1 METPGSVEQEQNSG
15 YERLEQQ
22 IKWYDTKS
30 ASAQKWYKRLKL
42 LEIIMAASIPALA
55 HLFPTV
61 TAILGASI
69 VVLEGLQH
77 INQWGYK
84 WTSYRSNCEVLRHEK
99 YAYLGKF
106 GPYAELTSEEAL
118 RLLGERT
125 ESFISTEHAKWV
137 ETQEHSLRDKNKRT

>member
-1 METPGSVEQEQNSG
+1 METPGNVEQEQNSG

-61 TAILGASI
+61 TAILGAGI
-69 VVLEGLQH
+69 VVLEGIQH
-77 INQWGYK
+77 INNTD
-84 WTSYRSNCEVLRHEK
+84 TSGHHIAQIVRL
-99 YAYLGKF
+99 YAMKNM
-106 GPYAELTSEEAL
+106 LTWENL
-118 RLLGERT
+118 DLM
-125 ESFISTEHAKWV
+125 
-137 ETQEHSLRDKNKRT
+137 QN

>member
-1 METPGSVEQEQNSG
+1 MKTPGNVDQEPKSG

-22 IKWYDTKS
+22 IKWYDAKS
-30 ASAQKWYKRLKL
+30 TGAQKIHKRLKV
-42 LEIIMAASIPALA
+42 LEIIMAALIPAFS

-61 TAILGASI
+61 TALLGASI
-69 VVLEGLQH
+69 VILEGLQQ

-106 GPYAELTSEEAL
+106 GPYSNLKEKEAL

-125 ESFISTEHAKWV
+125 ESLISTEHAKWV
-137 ETQEHSLRDKNKRT
+137 EIQEKALKTKDKNT